1 MPELSIIIPSFN
13 EGEFLPSLVD
23 DLFKI
28 CIESNLD
35 VEVIISDDASGDE
48 TLNTSIELQE
58 RYPELNMRILHRYA
72 PQRGYGAIVRY
83 GLAHA
88 TGRFAIIVDAS
99 GQVPIHLIPEM
110 LQKAR
115 NGTHLVQ
122 CSRYT
127 NPGDDKEIP
136 RRFKF
141 YQFIYRKLIRIFLGQ
156 YLQDSTYGF
165 KLFDRVLIM
174 ALGLSSNRFSLSP
187 EITFKVMLCG
197 GKIEFVTGELEKRRH
212 ENVKFALYRELDS
225 FAYVLF
231 RAFLHRL
238 KILWF

>member
-13 EGEFLPSLVD
+13 EGQYLPSLVKNVY
-23 DLFKI
+23 KI
-28 CIESNLD
+28 CVENNLD

-48 TLNTSIELQE
+48 TLNTSVKLQE
-58 RYPELNMRILHRYA
+58 EYSELSMRILHRYA

-88 TGRFAIIVDAS
+88 TGRFALIIDAS

-115 NGTHLVQ
+115 NGAHLVQ
-122 CSRYT
+122 CSRYAS
-127 NPGDDKEIP
+127 PGDNKGVP
-136 RRFKF
+136 RRFRF
-141 YQFIYRKLIRIFLGQ
+141 YQSIYRRLIRIFLGQ
-156 YLQDSTYGF
+156 HLQDSTYGF
-165 KLFDRVLIM
+165 KLFDRVLMM

-187 EITFKVMLCG
+187 EITFKIMLSG
-197 GKIEFVTGELEKRRH
+197 GKIEFVSGELEERTHDK
-212 ENVKFALYRELDS
+212 VKFALYRELDS

-231 RAFLHRL
+231 RACLHRL